1 MNGFATQ
8 IQEIRK
14 AYQTQQVKIAW
25 KQSLYNIIEYDKKPE
40 MLITC
45 KNFRP
50 YSINIPSIL
59 GNQRGKSTL

>member
-25 KQSLYNIIEYDKKPE
+25 KQSLYNIIEYDKNLK
-40 MLITC
+40 C
-45 KNFRP
+45 
-50 YSINIPSIL
+50 
-59 GNQRGKSTL
+59 